1 MCKITIFFVFH
12 IIYIIKNEKK
22 RILQPL
28 YNVSSTKILI
38 VNQCVSNS
46 PSKIRPMVRVEYK
59 GQACLPFVEAKPIAA
74 GRAGWGAL
82 IAQEKVL

>member
-22 RILQPL
+22 RISQPL
-28 YNVSSTKILI
+28 YNVSSTKLLI

-46 PSKIRPMVRVEYK
+46 PSKIR
-59 GQACLPFVEAKPIAA
+59 G
-74 GRAGWGAL
+74 GWGAL